1 MEQCKRIF
9 QAFGRRKNVDPKN
22 LLVSRFRRNLNI
34 FDLIGIGMGG
44 SLGIG
49 VYIVI
54 SYVIKHQAGPSAVLS
69 VIIAG
74 VAAVLSAGPSAVLS
88 VIIAGVAAVLSG
100 FCYSEF
106 TTRLPQ
112 AGSSY
117 VFVYASLGELSA
129 FVIGWS
135 MILENIVLAAVTA
148 KAWGQYF
155 DGLLNG
161 TIHSYT
167 RDHLQWTGDEF
178 LTDCPDI
185 LPCCILFIT
194 SLLFVCNAKAS
205 TLLSFILTTMNGL
218 VIICIICVG
227 IFHVRHE
234 NWTDPPG
241 FFPFGLT
248 GIIAGAGTLFCIFT
262 GIDSICSSSEE
273 TREPIKTVPRA
284 IITSNIL
291 TFVLILCVTLAVTLS
306 YPWYNLQ
313 DSIAIPTAYQDK
325 GVNGS
330 FYVFAIGG
338 LLGLTAALISSI
350 HGIPRLLFSMKM
362 DRLLYPCCLLNPDT
376 GGVFKLTVFPLL
388 IACLLSMFV
397 TLNMLIQM
405 LALGSL
411 ISYTCVAVCV
421 LHVRYQPIHVGLF
434 QEYEDLNED
443 KYFQS
448 TELVYPSFFTRNSKN
463 NNGLSKTFIA
473 KNEIEFFN
481 RLSKDP
487 KNQLIMPDKPRDS
500 TYHKMDSVIN
510 DTPSGSQS
518 SLFQIPPGV
527 AIEPS
532 NATSMTSS
540 IALIVFIIATTVFS
554 FIVTFASNSL
564 FTGSWW
570 ATACFLISVITLI
583 VTTIVIVKQPQNQTS
598 LLFKTPY
605 VPFVPLL
612 VIFINMLMMS
622 SLSYKAWLRFS
633 VWLFLGLI
641 VYFIYGIRH
650 STEIEIDD
658 QEVVLYEIT
667 DQERTPIK

>member
-54 SYVIKHQAGPSAVLS
+54 SYVIKHQ
-69 VIIAG
+69 
-74 VAAVLSAGPSAVLS
+74 AGPSAVLS

-167 RDHLQWTGDEF
+167 LDHLQWTGDEF
-178 LTDCPDI
+178 LTNCPDI
-185 LPCCILFIT
+185 LPCGILFIT

-262 GIDSICSSSEE
+262 GIDSMCSSSEE

-291 TFVLILCVTLAVTLS
+291 TFVIILCVTLAVTLS

-376 GGVFKLTVFPLL
+376 GGVLKLTIFPLL
-388 IACLLSMFV
+388 IACILSMFV

-411 ISYTCVAVCV
+411 VSYTCVAVCV

-448 TELVYPSFFTRNSKN
+448 TDFVYPTLFNPKT
-463 NNGLSKTFIA
+463 NNGLSKTFIE
-473 KNEIEFFN
+473 KSEIGFYN
-481 RLSKDP
+481 RLSKDT
-487 KNQLIMPDKPRDS
+487 KHQLIMPDKPRDS

-554 FIVTFASNSL
+554 FIVIFASNSL

-622 SLSYKAWLRFS
+622 LLSYKAWLRFS
-633 VWLFLGLI
+633 IWLFLGLI